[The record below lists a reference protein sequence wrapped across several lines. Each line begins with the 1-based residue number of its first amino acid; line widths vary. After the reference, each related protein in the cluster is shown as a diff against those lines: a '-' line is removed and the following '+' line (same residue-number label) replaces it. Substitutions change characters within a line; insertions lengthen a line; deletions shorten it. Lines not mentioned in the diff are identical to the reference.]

1 MNRFLFRM
9 CWSLYLF
16 MLVSSCGGQNA
27 VNQQPRNTQLQFS
40 AGIGYPVPAT
50 AFTNA
55 FGNIATGDLNGDGR
69 NDVVVIEANGSK
81 GIHIYYQNATGTLN
95 GPLII
100 DSSLQLSGM
109 ATGDVNNDGLADL
122 VVSGDVPGLPGLRGR
137 IKVYIQ
143 NRSTHALDAAQE
155 YALSTDTAGTL
166 AIADLN
172 GDDRKDIVVAS
183 VQGSNGLLSIF
194 FQETGGLGAEQT
206 YTSVPVVYGGE
217 VHLADMNNDGRND
230 IIVQSDLKQLAVIKQ
245 VSPGIFST
253 TPDFY
258 TVQTSYWPDFRSF
271 AVGDINGDGLADIV
285 AADPASNGLNI
296 FVQNSTGSIT
306 GPQILQLTPLT
317 AQDEI
322 KIADMNGDGLN
333 DIVILSGQ
341 SKVQILPQ
349 TTNHSFN
356 TFKTFDL
363 QTQFSGG
370 TFTHQAMALTD
381 VNSDG
386 MPDVIATLSAR
397 GLFVLPTK

>member
-1 MNRFLFRM
+1 MNRYFFRM
-9 CWSLYLF
+9 CCSLF
-16 MLVSSCGGQNA
+16 ICMLVSSCGGQNEG
-27 VNQQPRNTQLQFS
+27 NQQPRNTQLQFS

-55 FGNIATGDLNGDGR
+55 FGDIATGDLNGDGR
-69 NDVVVIEANGSK
+69 NDVAVIEANGSK
-81 GIHIYYQNATGTLN
+81 GILIYCQNAMGALN
-95 GPLII
+95 EPLII
-100 DSSLQLSGM
+100 DSSLQLSGI
-109 ATGDVNNDGLADL
+109 TVGDVNNDGLSDL
-122 VVSGDVPGLPGLRGR
+122 VVSGDVPGLPELRGR
-137 IKVYIQ
+137 TKVYIQ
-143 NRSTHALDAAQE
+143 NRSTHALDPDQE

-172 GDDRKDIVVAS
+172 SDGRKDIVVAS

-217 VHLADMNNDGRND
+217 VHVADMNNDGRND

-245 VSPGIFST
+245 SSPGIFNA
-253 TPDFY
+253 TPDYY

-322 KIADMNGDGLN
+322 KIADMNWDSLN
-333 DIVILSGQ
+333 DIVILSEH

-349 TTNHSFN
+349 TANHSFD
-356 TFKTFDL
+356 TFKSFDL

-370 TFTHQAMALTD
+370 TFTHQAMALID
-381 VNSDG
+381 VTSDG
-386 MPDVIATLSAR
+386 MPDVIATLSGG